1 MAPRD
6 SVTVS
11 EYNIERP
18 HSDVHDF
25 YRNFTRSIDGEDTQ
39 LVTHAQM
46 LRVLSV
52 IEAAFKSVEENQ
64 VISVNL

>member
-1 MAPRD
+1 M
-6 SVTVS
+6 SVRIQ
-11 EYNIERP
+11 N
-18 HSDVHDF
+18 VHDF

-46 LRVLSV
+46 LRVLNV